1 MAPEDKHAPP
11 LARAS
16 EECRLLL
23 EHVSD
28 AVFFV
33 RVSDGRIVVANHA
46 AEVLYGR
53 PRSELLEMRIYD
65 LVAASD
71 GVPVEPEDATR
82 GGLITSE
89 GTLFE
94 SVHRRFDGVEVSV
107 EVNAR
112 VVELDG
118 ENTIIAVVRDI
129 TERKATEKALTR
141 AYHEIEQVFET
152 AGDGMRVVDREFMVT
167 RINQTLLDM
176 TGLRREDVL
185 GATCYE
191 TFAGENCH
199 TDRCPLTRVLA
210 GEGRMNSEVEKV
222 RPSGEPVTCI
232 LTVQPFIVDGEVV
245 GIVESFRDISE
256 RKRAEELAQHLATHD
271 ALTGLPNRLL
281 FLDRLEVALARA
293 RREGTQPALL
303 YCDLDDFK
311 LINDTCGHA
320 VGDCVLRSVGERM
333 KSIVRE
339 SDTVARLGG
348 DEFVVL
354 LADVDDEAAA
364 ASVAGKLRDALSEP
378 IECAPHTVEVRT
390 SVGLAVYRDG
400 DDVDSLLGKADDSM
414 YRVKRGEKQD

>member
-1 MAPEDKHAPP
+1 MSPAGKHTAP
-11 LARAS
+11 LVGVS
-16 EECRLLL
+16 QECRVLL

-33 RVSDGRIVVANHA
+33 RVNDGRILVANHV

-53 PRSELLEMRIYD
+53 PRSDLLKMRIYD
-65 LVAASD
+65 LVAAPD
-71 GVPVEPEDATR
+71 GAPVEPRDATR
-82 GGLITSE
+82 GGLITAE
-89 GTLFE
+89 GALFE
-94 SVHRRFDGVEVSV
+94 SAHLRADGGEVPV

-118 ENTIIAVVRDI
+118 ERTIIAVVRDI
-129 TERKATEKALTR
+129 TERKATEAALKR
-141 AYHEIEQVFET
+141 AYQEIEQIFET
-152 AGDGMRVVDREFMVT
+152 AADGMRVVDREFMVT
-167 RINQTLLDM
+167 RVNQTLLDM

-210 GEGRMNSEVEKV
+210 GEGRMILECEKV

-232 LTVQPFIVDGEVV
+232 LSVQPFTVDGEVV

-320 VGDCVLRSVGERM
+320 VGDCVLRSAGDRM
-333 KSIVRE
+333 ASVVRA

-354 LADVDDEAAA
+354 LPDVEDEAAA
-364 ASVAGKLRDALSEP
+364 AAVAGKIHEALSAP
-378 IECAPHTVEVRT
+378 VECAPHALEIEA
-390 SVGLAVYRDG
+390 SVGVAIYRDG
-400 DDVDSLLGKADDSM
+400 DDVDSLLGRADDNM
-414 YRVKRGEKQD
+414 YRAKRSGK